1 MHLLSDMGG
10 HHLVRVPR
18 LAPPTGGA
26 RRAEVLVRVA
36 LLQDV
41 AYQHHAGMAVKN
53 MARKLTSQAKCG
65 QDTGELR
72 HHSMS
77 MCNASLG
84 VEAEGKHTL
93 AQSHRKSIRKIV
105 TETAEC

>member
-41 AYQHHAGMAVKN
+41 AYQHQSGTAVN

-105 TETAEC
+105 TEPGEC